1 MYILTPSD
9 RCTLSGIDKIT
20 DNKQHFYKQRQAKI
34 GKKSSNQANA
44 KQHLEDELLLFEIIH
59 LLYTSSSK
67 NITFRTDIF

>member
-44 KQHLEDELLLFEIIH
+44 KQHLEDELLLFENYSPSLHVIIQK
-59 LLYTSSSK
+59 YY
-67 NITFRTDIF
+67 I